1 MDLTPTAH
9 LAFLGGVQQ
18 LGCKAEHPRC
28 NRPAFFLVA
37 VEQRIGSASENRS
50 QLPAKIVGVLD
61 AGIKTLATRWW
72 MNVSGVTN
80 QERATDTV
88 AIS

>member
-9 LAFLGGVQQ
+9 LASLGGIQE

-37 VEQRIGSASENRS
+37 VEQRIGSASQNGS
-50 QLPAKIVGVLD
+50 QLPAEVVGVLD
-61 AGIKTLATRWW
+61 AGIQTLATRWR

-80 QERATDTV
+80 QEHASYTV